1 MQINLIKQMR
11 WANPSKTYVMLV
23 ADTDEGENLEI
34 STPYS
39 SESII
44 WSAVQAY
51 ATESIQEYVEPEPV
65 ASQSVELTPEQV
77 IALIDALESRV
88 PGIKDYISQ
97 NITQ

>member
-1 MQINLIKQMR
+1 MR
-11 WANPSKTYVMLV
+11 WANPAKTYVVLV
-23 ADTDEGENLEI
+23 ADTTEGENQEI

-51 ATESIQEYVEPEPV
+51 DAESIQEYVEPQPV
-65 ASQSVELTPEQV
+65 QSATLTPEQV
-77 IALIDALESRV
+77 LALVDALESRV